1 MIWVGLLTGIFLGF
15 SFESFP
21 LGLLYTVLGGVIG
34 MMLGRRRKQDAQVLA
49 AMKQRLE
56 HVEAQALDLAKQ
68 LESLR
73 ADKPAAAPV
82 PAAAPLRTEQ
92 KAAQASPANQT
103 VADSAL
109 TLLPATPAAPAPVE
123 AIPQPVML
131 QPTAPAPVAAQPE
144 APLPAMPPMQTPATA
159 PAPAA
164 AKPAPQPGPESQPRP
179 QSKPQPKPQPK
190 PTPRQPSALE
200 LKLKQLIFGGNPLV
214 KIGVLILFLGLG
226 FLLRYA
232 SEYIVVPVE
241 LRYAGVAA
249 AGVALL
255 ITGWRLRGRKDN
267 YGLILQGAGVAVM
280 YLTPLAAMRVSN
292 LLPPTAGFAVLIVV
306 AAFAAL
312 LAILQDSLAMAIAGT
327 LGGFATPILGS
338 TGHDAHLGLFLFL
351 TVLNLGITAIAWFKA
366 WRVLN
371 LIGFASTFMLVGG
384 WAAKF
389 YAPSMFGECEPFLL
403 LYFALYVLITVLFA
417 RRVLVSADVPEAEG
431 FGAQIRR
438 SAAQLNYV
446 DGVLAFCVP
455 VSTFALQYGMVQT
468 FTYGAAF
475 SALGFGLFYAALAM
489 LLFRSGGRRYLLL
502 SESLLALAVIFG
514 SVAIPLGLDQAW
526 TSAAWAI
533 EAGGLYWIGLRQN
546 RVHGRAFALLILLAS
561 ALSSLAAMRTG
572 DVSPALIA
580 PTLGC
585 LILAASAGWIC
596 FLARREKAQVAA
608 WETAARPAVMAAGA
622 LFLALTPFTLF
633 PMQWGSA
640 LMAVLGVALLWLG
653 LRWNERLLQIF
664 GWLYQAAAGALFTT
678 TLHAAAGASALS
690 SGGDEGFS
698 ALFLVSLIGTGMIA
712 SVWLAVQRWNAALA
726 RQDAPPQFGLVA
738 TIALLAGIVFLC
750 LAPLFVLSLTYAV
763 FAWSLI
769 GLATVWWAV
778 RMRHVAAMILAVL
791 LQAAAGVGH
800 VIAQFILPVFVS
812 YSLDKYKPFMHS
824 GFWGPVLISTAS
836 LMCARLLHRVP
847 ASGQTVRANLALGW
861 IALAWAVI
869 WWAFGWV
876 NEIGRV
882 FSSHGPATVIACMLA
897 LTMATALLWTAL
909 ARLWNWNSLGQTTL
923 LYPPAL
929 WLIACGVWASDM
941 THPLASMAA
950 LAWPAALA
958 VHGVLLK
965 QQENWLAK
973 LAQQAAHVAG
983 VWLFVTI
990 AADELRWRFAGLGD
1004 ATGAWPLLGWMIAPV
1019 AYLLLLNFKRIRH
1032 AWPLRAQPEAY
1043 VFVAAIPMALYL
1055 TAWVWFANLV
1065 SAGDA
1070 APLPYV
1076 PVLNPLEI
1084 AQLAALLGIVL
1095 WWWPQRETLRGARI
1109 PFAMAGSATGLAI
1122 LTGIVARTC
1131 HHWAGVAWDADALWQ
1146 STTFQ
1151 TALSVAWGTVA
1162 ICTMLSGNRRR
1173 NRWVWITGAVLMGV
1187 VVLKL
1192 FLVELAAHGSLARI
1206 VSFIVIG
1213 ILLLVVGYFA
1223 PLPPRATTT
1232 TTTTPEESPAS

>member
-1 MIWVGLLTGIFLGF
+1 MIWFGLLTGVILGF

-21 LGLLYTVLGGVIG
+21 LGLLFTFIGGFG
-34 MMLGRRRKQDAQVLA
+34 GWLLNRRRKQDGQLVA
-49 AMKQRLE
+49 ALKQRLE
-56 HVEAQALDLAKQ
+56 HVEARAVELAKQ
-68 LESLR
+68 LEALEAYRPATLTATMAPREEAAPEAPIES
-73 ADKPAAAPV
+73 AAAD
-82 PAAAPLRTEQ
+82 A
-92 KAAQASPANQT
+92 
-103 VADSAL
+103 AL
-109 TLLPATPAAPAPVE
+109 TLLPTAS
-123 AIPQPVML
+123 
-131 QPTAPAPVAAQPE
+131 TAPAPAEPIPEPVIMQPAKAEPVAAAMQD
-144 APLPAMPPMQTPATA
+144 APLPAMPAAVPPVATTTPA
-159 PAPAA
+159 P
-164 AKPAPQPGPESQPRP
+164 KPATPKAPPPPRP
-179 QSKPQPKPQPK
+179 KPL
-190 PTPRQPSALE
+190 PRQPSALE

-249 AGVALL
+249 VGVALL
-255 ITGWRLRGRKDN
+255 ATGWRLRKRADN

-280 YLTPLAAMRVSN
+280 YLTPLAAMRVSS
-292 LLPPTAGFAVLIVV
+292 LLPPAAGFAVLLAV

-327 LGGFATPILGS
+327 LGGFATPILVS

-351 TVLNLGITAIAWFKA
+351 TVLNLGIAAIAWFKA

-371 LIGFASTFMLVGG
+371 LIGFGCTFVLVGG

-389 YAPSMFGECEPFLL
+389 YEPHMFGECEPFLL
-403 LYFALYVLITVLFA
+403 LYFVLYVLITLMFA
-417 RRVLVSADVPEAEG
+417 RRVLTSASAAEAEG
-431 FGAQIRR
+431 FGSRILQ

-455 VSTFALQYGMVQT
+455 ITTFALQYGMVRT
-468 FTYGAAF
+468 FTYGASF

-489 LLFRSGGRRYLLL
+489 VLFKSSGRRYLLL

-514 SVAIPLGLDQAW
+514 SVAIPLGLDQTW

-533 EAGGLYWIGLRQN
+533 EAGGLYWIGLRQD

-561 ALSSLAAMRTG
+561 SFSSLMAMRFG
-572 DVSPALIA
+572 GESPALVA
-580 PTLGC
+580 STLGC
-585 LILAASAGWIC
+585 LILAGSAAWIC
-596 FLARREKAQVAA
+596 YLARREKAHTKQ
-608 WETAARPAVMAAGA
+608 WEATIRPVVMAAGA

-640 LMAVLGVALLWLG
+640 IMAVLGVGVLALG
-653 LRWNERLLQIF
+653 LRWNERLMQVF
-664 GWLYQAAAGALFTT
+664 GWIYQALAGALFTT
-678 TLHAAAGASALS
+678 TLHSAAGSSALG
-690 SGGDEGFS
+690 SGGDEGFR
-698 ALFLVSLIGTGMIA
+698 ALFLVSVIGAGMIA
-712 SVWLAVQRWNAALA
+712 SVWLAVRRWNASLVAEG
-726 RQDAPPQFGLVA
+726 PPTFGPVA
-738 TIALLAGIVFLC
+738 TIALLVGIVFLS
-750 LAPLFVLSLTYAV
+750 LAPLFVLNLAYAV

-778 RMRHVAAMILAVL
+778 RMRHVAAMILAIL
-791 LQAAAGVGH
+791 LQGAAGVGH
-800 VIAQFILPVFVS
+800 VIAQFVLPVFVT

-836 LMCARLLHRVP
+836 LLCARLLHRAV
-847 ASGQTVRANLALGW
+847 ASGQAAQANKALGW
-861 IALAWAVI
+861 IALVWAVI
-869 WWAFGWV
+869 WWSFGWV
-876 NEIGRV
+876 GEIGRV
-882 FSSHGPATVIACMLA
+882 FSPHGPEAVIAGMLVLA
-897 LTMATALLWTAL
+897 MATALLWSAL
-909 ARLWNWNSLGQTTL
+909 ARFWNWNSLGQTTL
-923 LYPPAL
+923 LYLPAL
-929 WLIACGVWASDM
+929 WLAACGVWASDM
-941 THPLASMAA
+941 THPLAAWAA

-958 VHGVLLK
+958 VHALLLK
-965 QQENWLAK
+965 WQEKWLGK
-973 LAQQAAHVAG
+973 LALQAVHVAG
-983 VWLFVTI
+983 AWLFITI

-1019 AYLLLLNFKRIRH
+1019 AYLLLLNVKRIGH
-1032 AWPLRAQPEAY
+1032 AWPVRAQPDAY
-1043 VFVAAIPMALYL
+1043 LLVSAAPVALYL
-1055 TAWVWFANLV
+1055 TAWVWIANVV

-1084 AQLAALLGIVL
+1084 AQFAALLGVVL
-1095 WWWPQRETLRGARI
+1095 WWWPQRDVMRGTRG
-1109 PFAMAGSATGLAI
+1109 PFAVLGFITGLAI

-1131 HHWAGVAWDADALWQ
+1131 HHWAGVDWDADALWH

-1162 ICTMLSGNRRR
+1162 ICTMLSGNRRK
-1173 NRWVWITGAVLMGV
+1173 NRWVWISGAVLMGV

-1223 PLPPRATTT
+1223 PLPPHSPSAETK
-1232 TTTTPEESPAS
+1232 TPEGSPAP